1 MELEQG
7 DKVNLGQL
15 PNGTKQTRKNVFR
28 RERRCRM
35 QCSRYVAPKPTSSSP
50 ALSQL
55 PRHVSK
61 AQGGFLWS
69 TGGGHPFGSTYYIS
83 HEKSM
88 SWSWILTNTL
98 KAQKLAGCPA
108 SLQVPSRRFRTSE
121 KRHSTPWKYKP
132 WTEEIPGLPK
142 YEHLHKVV
150 CPISCEI
157 THYQNNTHMHTDAQG
172 ICTPR
177 YLAEEA
183 VSQER
188 YRRQKVGLPS
198 AL

>member
-1 MELEQG
+1 ME
-7 DKVNLGQL
+7 V
-15 PNGTKQTRKNVFR
+15 QT
-28 RERRCRM
+28 M
-35 QCSRYVAPKPTSSSP
+35 
-50 ALSQL
+50 
-55 PRHVSK
+55 
-61 AQGGFLWS
+61 
-69 TGGGHPFGSTYYIS
+69 
-83 HEKSM
+83 
-88 SWSWILTNTL
+88 
-98 KAQKLAGCPA
+98 
-108 SLQVPSRRFRTSE
+108 
-121 KRHSTPWKYKP
+121 
-132 WTEEIPGLPK
+132 EEIPGLPK